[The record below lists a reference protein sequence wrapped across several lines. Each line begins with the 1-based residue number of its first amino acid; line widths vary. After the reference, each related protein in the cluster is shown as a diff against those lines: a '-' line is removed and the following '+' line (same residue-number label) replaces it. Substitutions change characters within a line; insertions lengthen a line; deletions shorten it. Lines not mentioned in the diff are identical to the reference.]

1 MRATAELKDVTKAY
15 GNKTVLDTVNL
26 QIYEGEILALL
37 GPNGSGKSTI
47 LKILAFIENPT
58 DGEVTFQGE
67 EVNFKNTEKERM
79 QSTLVFQKTTVF
91 GTSVYNN
98 VAYGLKL
105 RKVPKE
111 TRDREVKKALELVKL
126 TGFEKRN
133 ARKLSGGEQQRVA
146 IARALVLNTKLLLLD
161 EPTANLDP
169 KNAGILEEV
178 IETVNREKKTTIVM
192 ATHNMFQ
199 AEKLPHRIAL
209 MDEGKITEIGTP
221 AEVFGKLSKNLA
233 IFAAVDNT
241 FTGTAKATA
250 SGTSKVDVGNG
261 VQIEIAQQR
270 EGATVVFV
278 NPHDIILSKTALESS
293 ARNVFQGK
301 ITEITDVDSLVK
313 LKVDVGKTLTV
324 QITKQSFNEMNL
336 CLNSE
341 VFITFKASSVQ
352 VL

>member
-1 MRATAELKDVTKAY
+1 MNVTAELKDVTKAY
-15 GNKTVLDTVNL
+15 GSKIVLDTINL
-26 QIYEGEILALL
+26 QIHEGEILALL

-58 DGEVTFQGE
+58 KGEVTFQGE
-67 EVNFKNTEKERM
+67 NVNLKNIEKARLE
-79 QSTLVFQKTTVF
+79 STLVFQKTTVF
-91 GTSVYNN
+91 STSVYNN

-126 TGFEKRN
+126 KGFEKRN

-146 IARALVLNTKLLLLD
+146 IARALVLKTKLLLLD

-178 IETVNREKKTTIVM
+178 IDTVNRESKVTIVM

-199 AEKLPHRIAL
+199 ARKLPHRIAL
-209 MDEGKITEIGTP
+209 LDEGKLTEVGTP

-233 IFAAVDNT
+233 SFAAVDNT

-250 SGTSKVDVGNG
+250 AGTSLVDVGNG
-261 VQIEIAQQR
+261 VQIEIAAKKQ
-270 EGATVVFV
+270 GTIVVFI
-278 NPHDIILSKTALESS
+278 NPQDIILSKTAVESS
-293 ARNVFQGK
+293 KKR
-301 ITEITDVDSLVK
+301 
-313 LKVDVGKTLTV
+313 V
-324 QITKQSFNEMNL
+324 QRQNH
-336 CLNSE
+336 
-341 VFITFKASSVQ
+341 
-352 VL
+352 